1 MAKCSEAERLVTMTE
16 YEREYWIRGASVGGM
31 DEAGRGP
38 RAGPGVAAG
47 GVLPPE
53 PLVEYVNDSKKIS
66 EKRRETLFDA
76 IISAADYGV
85 GIVGADII
93 DEINILQATRL
104 AFKAAYNN
112 MDKRPSMLLVDA
124 LKALDVPAR
133 QLAIIKGDQKSYLIA
148 AASIIA
154 KVTRDRMLAELDA
167 TYPLYGFARHKGYGT
182 AQHIAA
188 LHAYGPC
195 PEHRRTFIKGIIS

>member
-38 RAGPGVAAG
+38 LAGPVVAACV
-47 GVLPPE
+47 VLPPE

>member
-1 MAKCSEAERLVTMTE
+1 
-16 YEREYWIRGASVGGM
+16 M

-38 RAGPGVAAG
+38 LAGPVVAACV
-47 GVLPPE
+47 VLPPE

>member
-1 MAKCSEAERLVTMTE
+1 MTE

>member
-38 RAGPGVAAG
+38 LAGPVVAACV
-47 GVLPPE
+47 VLPPE

-66 EKRRETLFDA
+66 EKRRETLFNA

-85 GIVGADII
+85 GIVGVDII

-112 MDKRPSMLLVDA
+112 MDKRPAMLLVDA
-124 LKALDVPAR
+124 LKSLDVPAR

-154 KVTRDRMLAELDA
+154 KVTRDRMLTELDV